1 MVERNAYMFLKN
13 RLINNIGIILL
24 NLTHQNQII

>member
-13 RLINNIGIILL
+13 RLINNIDIILL